1 MKNHRFRLMAT
12 ALAAT
17 ALLAGACG
25 DDASGDSG
33 GASIDETTTTAA
45 PLSTESTATTVATTT
60 TEAPDEPDLVP
71 EPAFEGELAGLFSIA
86 EASCG
91 DAEVSGSYFR
101 MLQPGGSATDGPFV
115 PNTDSTCVDP
125 SFTPLLPGSDGGFIS
140 GGFQPAPDP
149 PFDAD
154 GNGLARS
161 VTAPTPFF
169 GVAFAV
175 SSEDEGAAPL
185 ITATEGTLTGELSG
199 WTANYATLVFGQ
211 GTPKPDGSLPG
222 LTSELS
228 GSIDPATGA
237 YVLDWASQ
245 IVGGSFDQF
254 TGIWHLEGV
263 FVAEG

>member
-1 MKNHRFRLMAT
+1 MKNHRFRLVVA

-25 DDASGDSG
+25 DDASGVAAAD
-33 GASIDETTTTAA
+33 TTTTAT
-45 PLSTESTATTVATTT
+45 PQSTDSTATTVATTT
-60 TEAPDEPDLVP
+60 TEAPDEPVVVP
-71 EPAFEGELAGLFSIA
+71 KPSFEGELSGLFSIA
-86 EASCG
+86 AASCA
-91 DAEVSGSYFR
+91 DTEVTGSYFR
-101 MLQPGGSATDGPFV
+101 MLQPGGSLADGPFV

-125 SFTPLLPGSDGGFIS
+125 SFTPLLPGSDGGFVS
-140 GGFQPAPDP
+140 GGFQPAPVP

-154 GNGLARS
+154 GNGLAQS

-185 ITATEGTLTGELSG
+185 ITATDGTLTGELSG
-199 WTANYATLVFGQ
+199 WTANYANLVFGQ

-228 GSIDPATGA
+228 GTIDPATGA

-245 IVGGSFDQF
+245 IVGGSFNEF
-254 TGIWHLEGV
+254 SGIWHLEGE
-263 FVAEG
+263 FAAAG